1 MKRWGSFF
9 FLARKERL
17 RQNLLC
23 SHKYGLIFGTIYIF
37 QTKILEYSCLLFV
50 WQLLFHLIVND
61 TLKQQTTALNGL
73 HAIIC
78 LIQTDILRWNG
89 VPVFVVVV
97 ENVRKCLNN
106 AAFSN
111 IQKLFSEPVN
121 TIWFAMKHTQ
131 SNEIN
136 KYLKI
141 YVEITV
147 LYTIEMLSIL
157 QSSFRS
163 SSSLFTENAS
173 DIRWFRTGGERGGY
187 WLIII
192 SRHCLVINGNFGR

>member
-1 MKRWGSFF
+1 MS
-9 FLARKERL
+9 E
-17 RQNLLC
+17 
-23 SHKYGLIFGTIYIF
+23 KYM
-37 QTKILEYSCLLFV
+37 
-50 WQLLFHLIVND
+50 
-61 TLKQQTTALNGL
+61 
-73 HAIIC
+73 
-78 LIQTDILRWNG
+78 
-89 VPVFVVVV
+89 
-97 ENVRKCLNN
+97 NN

-121 TIWFAMKHTQ
+121 TICFAMKRVQ

-157 QSSFRS
+157 KSSFRS

-173 DIRWFRTGGERGGY
+173 DVRWFRTVGKRGGN
-187 WLIII
+187 L
-192 SRHCLVINGNFGR
+192 SLN